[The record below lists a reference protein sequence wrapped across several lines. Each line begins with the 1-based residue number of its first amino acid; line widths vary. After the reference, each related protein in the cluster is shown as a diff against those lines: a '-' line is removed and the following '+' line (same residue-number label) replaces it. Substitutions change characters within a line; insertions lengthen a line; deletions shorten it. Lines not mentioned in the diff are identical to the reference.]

1 MRRSLQT
8 TDDPESNGDLL
19 SAGLSAQSTESLSS
33 IADTR
38 EVGDFAEPA
47 VAHRHD
53 AIVEFHDAEVVG
65 DHDGGDPAIVCQI
78 AQQRHHVECSAVV
91 EC

>member
-53 AIVEFHDAEVVG
+53 AIGEFHDAEVVG
-65 DHDGGDPAIVCQI
+65 DHDGGASTSNTAGPLIRA
-78 AQQRHHVECSAVV
+78 RAVPTR
-91 EC
+91 